1 MTEDQERRLS
11 GLESTVATIRV
22 RQAEIAAR
30 VETTVDAV
38 AAVKSD
44 TESIV
49 QALKGASLI
58 GRVSK
63 WIAAVF
69 GAILIGKGLKW
80 W

>member
-11 GLESTVATIRV
+11 TVEATVAEIRV

-30 VETTVDAV
+30 VDHTVNAV
-38 AAVKSD
+38 AAVKGD

-49 QALKGASLI
+49 EALKGASFL

-63 WIAAVF
+63 WLAAIF
-69 GAILIGKGLKW
+69 GVILAGKGLKW

>member
-11 GLESTVATIRV
+11 TVEATVAEIRV

-30 VETTVDAV
+30 VNNTVDAV
-38 AAVKSD
+38 AAVKAD

-49 QALKGASLI
+49 QALKSASLI

>member
-11 GLESTVATIRV
+11 TVESTIATIRV

-30 VETTVDAV
+30 VNNTVDAV
-38 AAVKSD
+38 AAVKAD

-49 QALKGASLI
+49 EALKGASVL
-58 GRVSK
+58 GRFSK
-63 WIAAVF
+63 WIAAIV
-69 GAILIGKGLKW
+69 GAFLAGKGLKW